1 MNKDFKGQSSP
12 ALSLSEQKSR
22 SVDGQV
28 QTVPT
33 GGVRSDLAGPGV
45 GGIPTQ
51 KLGGSPST
59 PAMEEGKYAVAPTT
73 TVVAKE
79 NSEKHCAKSRD
90 NADTN
95 ETKFKALDSEFES
108 IPPMQLEINQL
119 EEFFEAYEAQGDR
132 GWSSADRKKF
142 DIAWRKY
149 KTIKR
154 NNPGLKYSS
163 VDLSRA
169 AIESRNRNEFMLQL
183 RDSNNKSELLH
194 QKYEEQQAQKEA
206 QTPNANQMQAHSD
219 VEPASSENDET
230 WFVEESDLKNRTTS
244 KPENTIKQPMLADIS
259 LQPGALAQRYSL
271 FRLLLSEEI
280 TFSDVTTAK
289 QLDYWIKQIES
300 IAPRPYRPAYMI
312 FNMEQKLLKFG
323 SSKLFTNIQAYSHN
337 KKRVDV
343 DVDSRIIMMLENC
356 GQLDKPWTDGWT
368 AAQAKFYNNLVQ
380 DKCLTETRWLIR
392 AQDLQDR
399 YAAQRKGRQFSILP
413 PRKFSNVLA
422 FEKYQLI
429 WCKQAFKRIH
439 FELIKGAFNWTE
451 EILQHYKTE
460 SDLVE
465 DTFTKHD
472 DQLSGFE
479 RARLGYSDKTHKE
492 HLKAKRTRQN
502 IEREINNYERAK
514 DSKTRNKI
522 AEGVNRMNSG
532 LLQQRLLAN
541 SHALT
546 QKIKAKDLPS
556 TLLTETRTEQTDV
569 PQPSASSANRYS
581 KERLSFNERVKL
593 EVERRKAKKQNIDAQ
608 RDVKTKS
615 GQDEADEAGLHKAFC
630 DLTTPVS
637 LLFSGEPTKASF
649 NDRVFIVGHDDP
661 IMNTDTDLFKDE
673 SGCFTLK
680 KYVIMILEKTRD
692 PEKSCFHM
700 IVTGVFPMF
709 IDALEKGEFDET
721 VLKGFVPMKKGFDAM
736 SKCLYDHDSSAT
748 VEDVQKD
755 DKFEEEEEDLGAYSA
770 HIDDFE
776 LLEETT
782 QFHWAWQD
790 SNRVVEL
797 NKLNRP
803 SAADFDIKDRA
814 ANALRDFINAF
825 KFLLSEEEVIK
836 GIHPFNVN
844 KHFKLTFTSGKEP
857 IQAELRVVFLD
868 INKCVTV
875 KASALANSTFPT
887 KEGPF
892 IKPAQQFAAEDNTFQ
907 CEEARVFSSNTLLS
921 HAPLYSDGN
930 SSYFV
935 DRLDRPILPF
945 TPYQKLETIH
955 DVELDMSEIAS
966 YADDMGAALFP
977 PENDDTNWGWRI
989 PLTYNSDFASGHVT
1003 FTTIDL
1009 CGAIAS
1015 RRLNLVAALFVISF
1029 FALSGKDINHIMH
1042 MLNGNTYPTFSY
1054 PMFSYD
1060 NKGNLVL
1067 VMPWESR
1074 QADWSGN
1081 YFNFFNQFKSF
1092 YARAQAAFELAKL
1105 LLIYRYDC
1113 GGDTTKPMEGILWR
1127 LRDRSANG
1135 ISPDDIIGE
1144 TTIDTYWCQ
1153 YSYVNEGFLTDIE
1166 YRKGN
1171 SGKGI
1176 TYEATYP
1183 FKSGYSLEALIMYM
1197 HVMRAD
1203 VPIDGNRM
1211 INIDTMLGLF
1221 DFVYHVGVNGV
1232 RCVAKFYN
1240 DAKMKG
1246 GILQQYMEKAKKCA
1260 EAITKEI
1267 NNAYSQSPL
1276 GIPQYADPVQFS
1288 VDVKKIM
1295 SNDPIFTRP
1304 VGILDNYFDHIYSTD
1319 QGISDSSKHYYRLER
1334 NPVFENRN
1342 QEFTRKETTPLG
1354 SNSIH
1359 LTLQNGNAISGNFI
1373 ENIEYTRYGYSNDNP
1388 CIVRQ
1393 PMFNIYHNLL
1403 ETPQLIR
1410 YNFKIK
1416 AMEDQIPHYRDDNYL
1431 SHKEMNKKVHAV
1443 NGNTASLVIMH
1454 GIILLSNK
1462 LANKLI
1468 HALNGNTDSQVQ
1480 EVILDVKNGDPTAQL
1495 DEQINGGKEPEKE
1508 NLITVSANMQVNEPT
1523 PTREENAINADNIN
1537 FDFEAMIRALNDD
1550 RIHTEADFLKA
1561 LYETATINH
1570 GMDHYVDFFYSNN
1583 IRIRAYETGLI
1594 LYMAESL
1601 IVDKTGAPNA
1611 TNFFGYTAR
1620 CAKTWYLPGEIRTPI
1635 KEAIGAVYSGV
1646 IADVLRP
1653 LIANLSFSRG
1663 AMAIEAAKS
1672 QQTSILAGVYSP
1684 PVVNMVK
1691 TLLYLFQCSGAV
1703 QAPTQGVFGD
1713 SQFIPVDNGARAS
1726 PAANIDM
1733 GYACLAGG
1741 AKNEVQLNYGV
1752 TTMIGFLKW
1761 IQNEPVSTAAGNV
1774 YRDHLFIIPITQ
1786 TIANDDFNFAYWIV
1800 SHLPYPF
1807 FTLEYNGR
1815 FVDNDG
1821 TLHNA
1826 GNGVP
1831 VCADWIIV
1839 RSVDDYDITNAK
1851 ILLVEVD
1858 NQNDQV
1864 YPVMFDTQDTAGAIR
1879 RVVLNDDILFGQ
1891 AATTWTQ
1898 MTFGINQMDDPDYW
1912 FRIFTFYVTI
1922 YGTEQTMHQVFDI
1935 ASKMIALMPNSAIH
1949 TPGGDFVITSHG
1961 IAAGTFNDAVPQTAN
1976 LPQFFMTPTFLCP
1989 PSHVNSA
1996 QLPSINTPM
2005 HTSLYIPN
2013 YEDLMHCLVMG
2024 TLMHVQ
2030 EKVACA
2036 YRHPRDVI
2044 NLLISKATSQGCAV
2058 DLYCQQ
2064 NSITILDLG
2073 YVENAA
2079 GNAMIDRTPRTVFED
2094 MNDALKKANLLCA
2107 VAISPYIDLPIRILE
2122 WGAQVVAG
2130 GTAFPIP
2137 LTELL
2142 VNVISRF
2149 DPICIE
2155 RTTGLSLMPRQQLP
2169 DYSGSQDFTLD
2180 AAGGNFTLHHSFS
2193 LAQAPST
2200 PEAFAKQQ
2208 SRHWFV
2214 SDGNQEP
2221 EFEYRWSDNSFAAV
2235 GWNFRPDNHRATVVA
2250 LGLSFGYDTP
2260 PLQDPVGGMMLPFNY
2275 PIFTNWE
2282 FCKIVGVFSGFPS
2295 HIMLPQDFELD
2306 SPVFNN
2312 YLSTHTTKSRS
2323 STRRNVVNPNR
2334 HWNKR
2339 LGSDG
2344 K

>member
-1 MNKDFKGQSSP
+1 MNKEFNGQSSP

-22 SVDGQV
+22 FGDGQV
-28 QTVPT
+28 QTVST

-51 KLGGSPST
+51 KLGSSSST
-59 PAMEEGKYAVAPTT
+59 PAMEEGNNTMAPTT
-73 TVVAKE
+73 NVVANR
-79 NSEKHCAKSRD
+79 NSEKHCAKI
-90 NADTN
+90 ADDANTN
-95 ETKFKALDSEFES
+95 ETKFSSLDKEFES
-108 IPPMQLEINQL
+108 ISPLQLDINQL
-119 EEFFEAYEAQGDR
+119 EEFFKAYEAQGDK
-132 GWSSADRKKF
+132 GWSSEDRKKF

-154 NNPGLKYSS
+154 NNPNLIYSD

-169 AIESRNRNEFMLQL
+169 AIESRNRNDFMLQL
-183 RDSNNKSELLH
+183 RNSTNKSELLH
-194 QKYEEQQAQKEA
+194 QKYEEQQAQN
-206 QTPNANQMQAHSD
+206 TSYNSSPGQADKPSD
-219 VEPASSENDET
+219 AEPASSEGDNEK
-230 WFVEESDLKNRTTS
+230 WYAEEGEKVEVKTS
-244 KPENTIKQPMLADIS
+244 KVISKIKQPVLADLS
-259 LQPGALAQRYSL
+259 LQPGSMSQRYSL

-280 TFSDVTTAK
+280 TFSDVTTEK
-289 QLDYWIKQIES
+289 QLTYWIKQIES

-323 SSKLFTNIQAYSHN
+323 SQNLFINIQKYSRD
-337 KKRVDV
+337 KKKVDV

-368 AAQAKFYNNLVQ
+368 SAQAKFYNNLTQ

-399 YAAQRKGRQFSILP
+399 YASQRKGKQFSILP
-413 PRKFSNVLA
+413 PKKFSNVLA

-439 FELIKGAFNWTE
+439 HELIKGAFNWTD
-451 EILQHYKTE
+451 EIVQYYKNE

-465 DTFTKHD
+465 DTFTKQD
-472 DQLSGFE
+472 DRFSSFE
-479 RARLGYSDKTHKE
+479 RSKLGYSDKAHKE

-522 AEGVNRMNSG
+522 AEGINRMNSG
-532 LLQQRLLAN
+532 LLQHRLLSN
-541 SHALT
+541 SHALAQRVKT
-546 QKIKAKDLPS
+546 KDLP
-556 TLLTETRTEQTDV
+556 TPVLETARTEEKDV
-569 PQPSASSANRYS
+569 QKPTADNVNRYS

-593 EVERRKAKKQNIDAQ
+593 EVERRKAKKRVTEEN
-608 RDVKTKS
+608 S
-615 GQDEADEAGLHKAFC
+615 PPDEAKKEEPKAALC
-630 DLTTPVS
+630 DLATPVS
-637 LLFSGEPTKASF
+637 LLFDGEPTKTKF
-649 NDRVFIVGHDDP
+649 NDREFIVGRQDP
-661 IMNTDTDLFKDE
+661 IVDTDSALFKDDD
-673 SGCFTLK
+673 GCFTLR
-680 KYVIMILEKTRD
+680 KYVIMVLEKTRD
-692 PEKSCFHM
+692 PERTCFHL

-721 VLKGFVPMKKGFDAM
+721 VLRGFVSMKKGFDAM
-736 SKCLYDHDSSAT
+736 SKCLYNHDSTAT
-748 VEDVQKD
+748 VEDVKND
-755 DKFEEEEEDLGAYSA
+755 TEFEEEEEDLGIYTA
-770 HIDDFE
+770 HIDDFG
-776 LLEETT
+776 LLEEGT
-782 QFHWAWQD
+782 QFHWAWKD
-790 SNRVVEL
+790 TNRRISL
-797 NKLNRP
+797 NEIDRP

-814 ANALRDFINAF
+814 TKALVDFINAF
-825 KFLLSEEEVIK
+825 GFNLSDAEK
-836 GIHPFNVN
+836 KSGINPFDVN
-844 KHFKLTFTSGKEP
+844 KHFKLIFTSGKEP
-857 IQAELRVVFLD
+857 IQAELKVVFLD
-868 INKCVTV
+868 VSKSVVV
-875 KASALANSTFPT
+875 KASALTNSTFPT

-892 IKPAQQFAAEDNTFQ
+892 IKPADLIKEEDNIFG

-935 DRLDRPILPF
+935 DALERPILPF

-955 DVELDMSEIAS
+955 DVELDMSEVAS

-977 PENDDTNWGWRI
+977 PENDDMNWSWRI

-1003 FTTIDL
+1003 FTTIGL
-1009 CGAIAS
+1009 NGGIAS
-1015 RRLNLVAALFVISF
+1015 RRLNMIAALFVVSF

-1042 MLNGNTYPTFSY
+1042 MINGNQYPTFSY
-1054 PMFSYD
+1054 PMFAYD
-1060 NKGNLVL
+1060 NEGNLIL

-1081 YFNFFNQFKSF
+1081 YFNFFTQFKTF
-1092 YARAQAAFELAKL
+1092 YERAQAAFELAKL

-1127 LRDRSANG
+1127 LRDKNANG
-1135 ISPDDIIGE
+1135 ISPDDVIGE

-1153 YSYVNEGFLTDIE
+1153 YSYINEGFLTNIE

-1171 SGKGI
+1171 SGKAI

-1183 FKSGYSLEALIMYM
+1183 FKGGYSLEALIMYM

-1203 VPIDGNRM
+1203 VPIDSNRTV
-1211 INIDTMLGLF
+1211 NVDTILGLF

-1232 RCVAKFYN
+1232 RCVAKFYKT
-1240 DAKMKG
+1240 AKAKQ
-1246 GILQQYMEKAKKCA
+1246 GILLQYLEKAKKCA

-1276 GIPQYADPVQFS
+1276 GIPQYSDPVQFS
-1288 VDVKKIM
+1288 ADVKKIM
-1295 SNDPIFTRP
+1295 SNDPIYTRP

-1319 QGISDSSKHYYRLER
+1319 QGISDSTKHYYRLER
-1334 NPVFENRN
+1334 NPIFEKRN
-1342 QEFTRKETTPLG
+1342 QEFTRKETIPLG

-1359 LTLQNGNAISGNFI
+1359 LNLQNGSAIIGNFI
-1373 ENIEYTRYGYSNDNP
+1373 ENVEYTRYGYSDDNP
-1388 CIVRQ
+1388 CIVKQ
-1393 PMFNIYHNLL
+1393 PLFNIYHNTL

-1410 YNFKIK
+1410 YNYKTK
-1416 AMEDQIPHYRDDNYL
+1416 ALEDQIPHYRDDNYL
-1431 SHKEMNKKVHAV
+1431 SRKDMNKKVHAI
-1443 NGNTASLVIMH
+1443 NGNILPLHIMH
-1454 GIILLSNK
+1454 GFALTSRK
-1462 LANKLI
+1462 AANKMI
-1468 HALNGNTDSQVQ
+1468 HTSNGNTDQQVQ
-1480 EVILDVKNGDPTAQL
+1480 EIILDVKNGDPTSQL
-1495 DEQINGGKEPEKE
+1495 DEQVNGGKEPEKE
-1508 NLITVSANMQVNEPT
+1508 NLLTVSANMQVNEPT
-1523 PTREENAINADNIN
+1523 PIREENAVNTSNTS
-1537 FDFEAMIRALNDD
+1537 FDFDAMIRALNDD

-1635 KEAIGAVYSGV
+1635 KEAVGAIYSGV

-1691 TLLYLFQCSGAV
+1691 TLLYLFQCSGPI
-1703 QAPTQGVFGD
+1703 QAPTQGIFGD
-1713 SQFIPVDNGARAS
+1713 SQFIPVDNGARSS

-1733 GYACLAGG
+1733 GYACLGGG

-1761 IQNEPVSTAAGNV
+1761 VQNEPISTAAGNV
-1774 YRDHLFIIPITQ
+1774 YHDHLFIIPITQ

-1831 VCADWIIV
+1831 VCADWVIV
-1839 RSVDDYDITNAK
+1839 RTADDYDITNAK

-1879 RVVLNDDILFGQ
+1879 RVILNDDILFGQ

-1935 ASKMIALMPNSAIH
+1935 TSKMIALMPNSAIH

-1961 IAAGTFNDAVPQTAN
+1961 IAAGTFNDAVPRTAE

-1989 PSHVNSA
+1989 ASHINSA

-2024 TLMHVQ
+2024 TLMHIQ
-2030 EKVACA
+2030 EKVATA
-2036 YRHPRDVI
+2036 YRHPRDVL

-2064 NSITILDLG
+2064 NSITLLDLG

-2079 GNAMIDRTPRTVFED
+2079 GNAMIDRTPRTVYED
-2094 MNDALKKANLLCA
+2094 MNDALKKTNLLCS
-2107 VAISPYIDLPIRILE
+2107 VALAPYVDLPIRILE

-2137 LTELL
+2137 LVDLL
-2142 VNVISRF
+2142 INTISRF

-2155 RTTGLSLMPRQQLP
+2155 RTLGLSLMPRQETP
-2169 DYSGSQDFTLD
+2169 DYTGSQDFTLD

-2193 LAQAPST
+2193 LAQAPAT
-2200 PEAFAKQQ
+2200 PEAFSKQQ

-2250 LGLSFGYDTP
+2250 LGLSLGYDSP

-2334 HWNKR
+2334 HWSKG
-2339 LGSDG
+2339 LGNNG